1 MSVCLSEAV
10 CLSYQTRSLFSHI
23 ERGHGHLRCHG
34 ADPDRDAASSEEAAA
49 CGGRSPPA
57 SYNRRLYLRRRMIV
71 MLSFFIQSMMDKG
84 RVGNIQIQILLMPLT
99 RVSSC
104 LWRLNNASTLEE
116 VMSVQWASF
125 YQAHKENAID
135 RIYDRRNFR
144 AKMVE
149 TSKSLQL
156 WWLRVSSKVCCF
168 CSAELE
174 RQNEG
179 ISCPMRVIAAWYL
192 YSSKRS
198 TRGSGSRCSFSAKVS
213 CQQLCRGV
221 VERHATGLVYIFVIQ
236 ACSSEAF
243 LPVSHWSFSS
253 STPVGFVVLQNQQ
266 RCHRD
271 FTFSHFPTLQL
282 LKPIRICFFKIIAA
296 S

>member
-1 MSVCLSEAV
+1 MHQH
-10 CLSYQTRSLFSHI
+10 YGTI
-23 ERGHGHLRCHG
+23 
-34 ADPDRDAASSEEAAA
+34 
-49 CGGRSPPA
+49 
-57 SYNRRLYLRRRMIV
+57 
-71 MLSFFIQSMMDKG
+71 
-84 RVGNIQIQILLMPLT
+84 
-99 RVSSC
+99 
-104 LWRLNNASTLEE
+104 EE
-116 VMSVQWASF
+116 VISVQWAIF

-253 STPVGFVVLQNQQ
+253 STPVGFVFLKINKGVIEILL
-266 RCHRD
+266 
-271 FTFSHFPTLQL
+271 FLTFPPSNFWNPSGSAF
-282 LKPIRICFFKIIAA
+282 LK